1 MDNVFLKNSIFM
13 ESNILRLGFVFEK
26 SGCESINAR
35 KFHLYLTCECKRQDK
50 YQKLDEFGLFIIF
63 DKPLESQ

>member
-35 KFHLYLTCECKRQDK
+35 KFYLYLTCEYKR
-50 YQKLDEFGLFIIF
+50 
-63 DKPLESQ
+63 